1 VTEQRRNQRF
11 ELRLP
16 LQIVGSGTNVKV
28 NGETRNVSSSGVLFT
43 SKSPV
48 PIGDAIEYMITFP
61 KAPGAR
67 SEVRLRCV
75 GKVLRQ
81 ERESAFAA
89 TLERYEFVRQP
100 A

>member
-1 VTEQRRNQRF
+1 
-11 ELRLP
+11 
-16 LQIVGSGTNVKV
+16 VKV

-48 PIGDAIEYMITFP
+48 PVGDAIEYMITFP
-61 KAPGAR
+61 KAPGVR
-67 SEVRLRCV
+67 NEVKLRCV

-81 ERESAFAA
+81 EREFSFAA

>member
-1 VTEQRRNQRF
+1 MIENRRNQRF

-16 LQIVGSGTNVKV
+16 LEIIRAGRVTNVA
-28 NGETRNVSSSGVLFT
+28 GETRNLSSSGVLF
-43 SKSPV
+43 KAGRHV
-48 PIGDAIEYMITFP
+48 AVGDTVEYLITLP

-67 SEVRLRCV
+67 ILVQLRCM
-75 GKVLRQ
+75 GKILRE

-89 TLERYEFVRQP
+89 TLERYEFVREP